1 MGLNGPT
8 ESNIAS
14 NQAEE
19 IKDQIER
26 PNDSNDNNDS
36 HDPHDTHNSKS
47 NHGHDDDDSDDVD
60 TDKDQRFTEGEPLT
74 FIRVRFPGNAKSQ
87 PFLLGKRSFV
97 YGQKV
102 LAMSDRGMTVGYV
115 NSFPYERPFTK
126 SMLPLRTISKLASQE
141 EIDKQTFYQQQEKE
155 AASSCNRLIE
165 KYRLEMNLTHVEFM
179 QFGKKVVF
187 YFNAPARVDFREL
200 VKELVGELK
209 MRVELRQISVRDR
222 TAALGA
228 IGVCGLQTCCSS
240 FLKNYG
246 HVSIKMAKNQ
256 NLALIPSKIN
266 GICGQIKCCIKYE
279 DEVYT
284 DKRSLLPREGSF
296 IETKNGDRG
305 RVDRLHIFIEQFDML
320 TEHGQ
325 RRRYARNQ
333 FDKKIKLPSD
343 WKFPDRFDHITNETS
358 NVIGLAEEEKL
369 QALRYQQ
376 MWQEGDDEEDDDY
389 VEGENDSNEDDADQ
403 GDEDLAEDSDEDSDE
418 DSGEDSEDD
427 SEENSVDEDQNDD
440 GSSQEDH
447 DQSAAVPAK
456 AQGSSDAPDSQKRNR
471 DRSNQRRPRDRSRPN
486 NRDREQ
492 RATATERANPQS
504 GEPQKKRRRN
514 RNRRRPKGGGGN
526 EGNNS

>member
-8 ESNIAS
+8 ESNIETVNDTEVNES
-14 NQAEE
+14 ELNLYDEENQQ
-19 IKDQIER
+19 DQ
-26 PNDSNDNNDS
+26 
-36 HDPHDTHNSKS
+36 
-47 NHGHDDDDSDDVD
+47 DDQDDESR
-60 TDKDQRFTEGEPLT
+60 DQRFTEGEPLT

-126 SMLPLRTISKLASQE
+126 SMLPLRTISKLATQE
-141 EIDKQTFYQQQEKE
+141 EIERQTASLTQERE
-155 AASSCNRLIE
+155 ATTTCNRLIE

-200 VKELVGELK
+200 VKELVGILK

-284 DKRSLLPREGSF
+284 DKRSLLPREGSY

-305 RVDRLHIFIEQFDML
+305 RVDRLQIFIEQFDML
-320 TEHGQ
+320 TDRGV
-325 RRRYARNQ
+325 RKRYARNQ
-333 FDKKIKLPSD
+333 FDKSIKLPGD
-343 WKFPDRFDHITNETS
+343 WKFPERFDHITNETS
-358 NVIGLAEEEKL
+358 TVVGLAEEEKL

-376 MWQEGDDEEDDDY
+376 MWQDEEDDEEIDDL
-389 VEGENDSNEDDADQ
+389 DSEDDNESEDDSGNDQ
-403 GDEDLAEDSDEDSDE
+403 DNDSDEDSE
-418 DSGEDSEDD
+418 DSNDESESSDVDTDLAQTDSNEGNGQ
-427 SEENSVDEDQNDD
+427 ERPQVD
-440 GSSQEDH
+440 SQEQQQRAEH
-447 DQSAAVPAK
+447 
-456 AQGSSDAPDSQKRNR
+456 QGNRNR
-471 DRSNQRRPRDRSRPN
+471 NRNRN
-486 NRDREQ
+486 NRNRGRDQGAPRPQGDRAEASEGGN
-492 RATATERANPQS
+492 RPAERQNES
-504 GEPQKKRRRN
+504 GDPQKKRRRN
-514 RNRRRPKGGGGN
+514 RNRRRPRGPKNEGSGS

>member
-8 ESNIAS
+8 ESDIENTPS
-14 NQAEE
+14 EE
-19 IKDQIER
+19 IQ
-26 PNDSNDNNDS
+26 SNIITESQQNI
-36 HDPHDTHNSKS
+36 
-47 NHGHDDDDSDDVD
+47 GDDADEEFDDSDEA
-60 TDKDQRFTEGEPLT
+60 KDQRFTEGEALK

-87 PFLLGKRSFV
+87 PFLLGKRSFI

-141 EIDKQTFYQQQEKE
+141 EIDKQASYIQQERE
-155 AASSCNRLIE
+155 AATTCNRLIE

-187 YFNAPARVDFREL
+187 YFNAPARVDFRDL
-200 VKELVGELK
+200 VKELVGVLK

-284 DKRSLLPREGSF
+284 DKRSLLPREGTF

-305 RVDRLHIFIEQFDML
+305 RVERLQIFIEQFDML
-320 TEHGQ
+320 TDRGV
-325 RRRYARNQ
+325 RKRYARNQ
-333 FDKKIKLPSD
+333 YDKHIKLPGE
-343 WKFPDRFDHITNETS
+343 WKFPERFDHITNETS

-376 MWQEGDDEEDDDY
+376 MWQDQEDDEELDD
-389 VEGENDSNEDDADQ
+389 EFADN
-403 GDEDLAEDSDEDSDE
+403 SDES
-418 DSGEDSEDD
+418 EDSEDNDSD
-427 SEENSVDEDQNDD
+427 SEESDQTDESEESDEPSDDAHESNTTHSEQSRANSNR
-440 GSSQEDH
+440 
-447 DQSAAVPAK
+447 
-456 AQGSSDAPDSQKRNR
+456 SSDENQHRNEGQNQRNR
-471 DRSNQRRPRDRSRPN
+471 NNRNRQRSNGNRQNQEPRNASAQAPSEAGN
-486 NRDREQ
+486 ARD
-492 RATATERANPQS
+492 
-504 GEPQKKRRRN
+504 GQKKRRRN
-514 RNRRRPKGGGGN
+514 RNRKRSRGPGNSNSGGG
-526 EGNNS
+526 ESSNS

>member
-8 ESNIAS
+8 ESDIES
-14 NQAEE
+14 NQN
-19 IKDQIER
+19 ER
-26 PNDSNDNNDS
+26 DIHDRADDAYPQGDNPQEQSGKYDE
-36 HDPHDTHNSKS
+36 DE
-47 NHGHDDDDSDDVD
+47 SDDND
-60 TDKDQRFTEGEPLT
+60 DRDQRFTEGEPLT

-141 EIDKQTFYQQQEKE
+141 EIDKQASYIQQERE
-155 AASSCNRLIE
+155 AASTCNRLIE

-179 QFGKKVVF
+179 QFGKKAVF

-200 VKELVGELK
+200 VKELVGVLK

-284 DKRSLLPREGSF
+284 DKRSLLPKEGSF

-305 RVDRLHIFIEQFDML
+305 RVERLHIFIEQFDML
-320 TEHGQ
+320 TDRGV

-333 FDKKIKLPSD
+333 FDKKVRPPSD
-343 WKFPDRFDHITNETS
+343 WKFPERFDHITNELS
-358 NVIGLAEEEKL
+358 SVIGLAEEEKL

-376 MWQEGDDEEDDDY
+376 MWEDEEEDDEFEEGETDFDGEEGEDSADQETECGSDDSQDTSEEADNEGGGDDEAES
-389 VEGENDSNEDDADQ
+389 ENEAGPQES
-403 GDEDLAEDSDEDSDE
+403 GHAE
-418 DSGEDSEDD
+418 
-427 SEENSVDEDQNDD
+427 
-440 GSSQEDH
+440 
-447 DQSAAVPAK
+447 
-456 AQGSSDAPDSQKRNR
+456 
-471 DRSNQRRPRDRSRPN
+471 NQRSR
-486 NRDREQ
+486 
-492 RATATERANPQS
+492 A
-504 GEPQKKRRRN
+504 PQKKRRRN
-514 RNRRRPKGGGGN
+514 RNRKRPRKPQSGSGN